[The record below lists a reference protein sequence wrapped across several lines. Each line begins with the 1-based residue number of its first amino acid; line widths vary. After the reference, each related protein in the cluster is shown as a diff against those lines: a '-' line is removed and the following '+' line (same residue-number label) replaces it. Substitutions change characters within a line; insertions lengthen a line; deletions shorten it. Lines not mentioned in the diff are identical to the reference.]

1 MISGDELSKAMA
13 KFATGVIL
21 ITTSEEDGSVLAMTA
36 NAITSISLEPA
47 LVLVCVAHT
56 RNTFRY
62 IRQSGRYAIN
72 VLNADQL
79 ELARHFARSD
89 RDREFQEVPVD
100 YGFSGRGTPWVEGC
114 LCTLDCEV
122 VAMHDYGDHAVIVGE
137 VHEAYMNAGKPLLF
151 YERRLLGLES
161 KSEAT

>member
-13 KFATGVIL
+13 KFATGVTL
-21 ITTSEEDGSVLAMTA
+21 ITTSEEDGSVHAMTA

-72 VLNADQL
+72 VLNAEQL

-89 RDREFQEVPVD
+89 RDREFQKVPVD
-100 YGFSGRGTPWVEGC
+100 YGFSRRGTPSPPFLRAPSLGLRVRAGSNVVSRFRR
-114 LCTLDCEV
+114 TLD
-122 VAMHDYGDHAVIVGE
+122 
-137 VHEAYMNAGKPLLF
+137 
-151 YERRLLGLES
+151 
-161 KSEAT
+161 KSA